1 MPSPDDSRHELFL
14 RLFTAN
20 EAALR
25 GFVRALVPTRA
36 DANDVMQETAIVLWR
51 KFGEFATG
59 DDFRRW
65 AFGVARM
72 KVLSWQR
79 DAARDRHVFGEDTT
93 ALLAGEAETRANDME
108 AQREALHTCI
118 EKLPNDQR
126 RLVDAAYAPGV
137 RIEQLALRT
146 GQTAMAL
153 YKKLHR
159 IRMTLVEC
167 TRRVLTSEGAQ

>member
-72 KVLSWQR
+72 KVLSWRR
-79 DAARDRHVFGEDTT
+79 DAARDRHVFGDETT
-93 ALLAGEAETRANDME
+93 ALIAEETEARTDSLE
-108 AQREALHTCI
+108 AQREALHACI
-118 EKLPNDQR
+118 GKLPLEQR
-126 RLVDAAYAPGV
+126 TLVDAAYAPGAI
-137 RIEQLALRT
+137 IEEVARGT

-159 IRMTLVEC
+159 IRMALVEC
-167 TRRVLTSEGAQ
+167 TRRVLASEGAQ